1 MSVPNKYAPETNVL
15 PPRCPHCAADLETV
29 RTYQWTTQVA
39 IGMGVLLC
47 MYCPN
52 AECRKILGTQILVV
66 PHAQESSH
74 IVGPH

>member
-1 MSVPNKYAPETNVL
+1 MTTPSKYSPDVNAQV
-15 PPRCPHCAADLETV
+15 PRCPHCAHDLDAMCSF
-29 RTYQWTTQVA
+29 QWEMQIS
-39 IGMGVLLC
+39 IGISFMLC

-66 PHAQESSH
+66 PHAQERS